1 MTYQW
6 KDLEN
11 NTSYFYREQDGL
23 IVAQV
28 HNLAHTKIW
37 IAKGLP
43 NGMPEEK
50 YLGQYITLEFA
61 KRSVERW
68 IGLED
73 NTLLDYG
80 SAR

>member
-1 MTYQW
+1 MTYSW

-28 HNLAHTKIW
+28 HNVVHTKIW

-43 NGMPEEK
+43 NGMPDEK
-50 YLGQYITLEFA
+50 YLGQFITLDFA
-61 KRSVERW
+61 KKAVERW
-68 IGLED
+68 IGIQD
-73 NTLLDYG
+73 RTLMDM
-80 SAR
+80 SE

>member
-37 IAKGLP
+37 LAKVFLQ
-43 NGMPEEK
+43 NSTDEK
-50 YLGQYITLEFA
+50 FLGQFITLDFA
-61 KRSVERW
+61 KKAVERW
-68 IGLED
+68 IGIQD
-73 NTLLDYG
+73 RTLMDM
-80 SAR
+80 SE

>member
-1 MTYQW
+1 MKYDW

-37 IAKGLP
+37 LAKAFLQ
-43 NGMPEEK
+43 NSTDEK
-50 YLGQYITLEFA
+50 FLGQYITLDFA
-61 KRSVERW
+61 KKAVERW
-68 IGLED
+68 IGIQD
-73 NTLLDYG
+73 RTLMDM
-80 SAR
+80 SE